1 MSAISNV
8 ALAPL
13 DNPKSWA
20 NMAVRCA
27 AGGGITE
34 ASRVPGV
41 KSGAAAPLAPATS
54 AAALARTQLAAGAVQ
69 RPATNGRPPIV
80 GRTTSLPEGMLSKR
94 GPGACH
100 NCDVSHPRLDADA
113 VTSPRPT
120 RAHRTPLGAP
130 SDPTRIPLGSH
141 SDPTRLR
148 IRRTSLGIARS
159 RAVSVD
165 QTSTGSGS
173 TTALG
178 SRRPVSCA
186 GHQTLG
192 CKALSK
198 WIGSRG

>member
-1 MSAISNV
+1 
-8 ALAPL
+8 
-13 DNPKSWA
+13 
-20 NMAVRCA
+20 MAVRCA

-120 RAHRTPLGAP
+120 RAHRSPLGARSDP
-130 SDPTRIPLGSH
+130 ARIPLGSHSDPTRIPLGSH